1 MNNEL
6 AATAIISTT
15 QTPERPIPAGSLR
28 LEHLSRAEPERRE
41 RRRAIDVTSE
51 RWKERR
57 RRNKGGLQA
66 FSPRISKYRPVFCKD
81 FKRKLWRF
89 CGISRGY
96 MGPNREKHFFQ
107 IFSRRSPPFR
117 RISDFVTPSFV
128 DSRHTGTRALS
139 RSPASFAWSKASA
152 FTAAVDPDR
161 KNFFKEHHST
171 KLRFSGRQID
181 TGSVSV

>member
-1 MNNEL
+1 M
-6 AATAIISTT
+6 
-15 QTPERPIPAGSLR
+15 PAGSLR
-28 LEHLSRAEPERRE
+28 LEHLSRAEHERRE

-66 FSPRISKYRPVFCKD
+66 FSPRISKSRPVFCKD
-81 FKRKLWRF
+81 FQRKLWRF

-161 KNFFKEHHST
+161 KNFSKKHYSANFVFQEDKSVP
-171 KLRFSGRQID
+171 
-181 TGSVSV
+181 GSVSV